1 MRNYSQP
8 DDVVKTPPAD
18 TVPSATQASKDTALP
33 NQGVVEV
40 AQPVASGEAAA
51 RQDQGG
57 FVKLDGRG
65 MVLRFVPLQEQRN
78 RQFSD
83 TAEIKRAA

>member
-18 TVPSATQASKDTALP
+18 TVPSATQA
-33 NQGVVEV
+33 EV
-40 AQPVASGEAAA
+40 AQPIVFSKAVE

-57 FVKLDGRG
+57 FVKLDEHG
-65 MVLRFVPLQEQRN
+65 MVLRFVPRQEQRN

-83 TAEIKRAA
+83 TAEIDRAA